1 MSNMRSE
8 FASLKSDVLEK
19 SARIDGAMQVMGV
32 GDRWRTVQMVE
43 DGSGGYPGRT
53 PSYRQRLPTQQLE
66 GFPPAGGYPPASV
79 GGGVPR
85 LPAHQ
90 LESFP
95 PAGGYLPAS
104 VGGGAPRLL
113 PLQFESYSPAGGYP
127 PASAGG
133 GAPPPPT
140 TPLPGPSSNTAV
152 PFAIPPFVGTMTPEI
167 YAFMRQNQQLFTTP
181 SKPPNS
187 Q

>member
-1 MSNMRSE
+1 
-8 FASLKSDVLEK
+8 
-19 SARIDGAMQVMGV
+19 MQVMGV

-66 GFPPAGGYPPASV
+66 CFPPAGGYPPASV
-79 GGGVPR
+79 
-85 LPAHQ
+85 
-90 LESFP
+90 
-95 PAGGYLPAS
+95 
-104 VGGGAPRLL
+104 
-113 PLQFESYSPAGGYP
+113 
-127 PASAGG
+127 GG